1 MSNQPRDIPWVDSN
15 LFTENFNKYPAE
27 ELLKYAGQYVAW
39 TLDGTRILASGS
51 DELEMEERLKEMGL
65 DPSRVV
71 GMYIP
76 TPDQSTIL

>member
-15 LFTENFNKYPAE
+15 LFTENFNRYPAE